1 MSDLDKAAAA
11 VRALAAAPANPF
23 PAYARLRDSSPVFYD
38 DSLDMY
44 LISRYEDCHRV
55 LSSQHVRVPD
65 HGWHDRIMPGWREH
79 PAAVWCF
86 TSLPFEGHSSHARIR
101 RLVNKAFTRRRV
113 DSLVPAIHQ
122 VVTGL
127 LDTLEEHGSGN
138 TVVDLQ
144 DVVGFRLPV
153 AVIASLVGV
162 PDTDLPRFRWVFGDI
177 LRVMDLVVDDATLT
191 RADAAMVEVR
201 EYFTELLR
209 YRRAHPAD
217 DLASGLLAA
226 CDEDGDRLT
235 VEELL
240 SLGVL
245 LFTAGFETTTLTIGT
260 GTYALLA
267 DRDQYDLLRNDPALA
282 AGAVSEALRW
292 DCALHRVIRVA
303 DQPIGIGDI
312 TVPGGSVIAPL
323 LGAANRD
330 PQVFQDP
337 DRFDIRRSGPR
348 PLTFGGG
355 AYVCLGNALAQTE
368 LEVYFTELSRRF
380 PHLELA
386 GEPERRRGYVRGLDT
401 LPVVLGRPGETPA
414 GRGSSGNLSC
424 PHVTAAHLG

>member
-1 MSDLDKAAAA
+1 MSDLEKAAAA
-11 VRALAAAPANPF
+11 VGTLAGAPQDPF
-23 PAYARLRDSSPVFYD
+23 PAYAQLRRSAPVFFD
-38 DSLDMY
+38 DALDMY

-55 LSSQHVRVPD
+55 LSSPQVRVPD
-65 HGWHDRIMPGWREH
+65 HQWHDRILPDWRAH

-86 TSLPFEGHSSHARIR
+86 TSLPFEGHASHARIR
-101 RLVNKAFTRRRV
+101 RLVNKAFTKRRV
-113 DSLVPAIHQ
+113 ESLVPAIQQ

-127 LDTLEEHGSGN
+127 LDTLEEQGSGD

-177 LRVMDLVVDDATLT
+177 LRVMDLVVDDATLA

-201 EYFTELLR
+201 DYFTELLR
-209 YRRAHPAD
+209 YRREHPAD

-226 CDEDGDRLT
+226 SDEDGDRLT
-235 VEELL
+235 EDELL
-240 SLGVL
+240 SLVIL

-260 GTYALLA
+260 GTYALLS
-267 DRDQYDLLRNDPALA
+267 DPGQYALLRDDPARA

-292 DCALHRVIRVA
+292 DCALHRVIRVT
-303 DQPIGIGDI
+303 DRPVQIGAVE
-312 TVPGGSVIAPL
+312 VPGGSVIAPL
-323 LGAANRD
+323 LGSANRD
-330 PQVFQDP
+330 PEVYENP
-337 DRFDIRRSGPR
+337 DRFDIQRAGPR

-368 LEVYFTELSRRF
+368 LEVYFAELSRRF
-380 PHLELA
+380 PRLELA

-401 LPVVLGRPGETPA
+401 LPVTLGRPAVAPA
-414 GRGSSGNLSC
+414 VGAGPGTLSC
-424 PHVTAAHLG
+424 PHHSAGPVG

>member
-11 VRALAAAPANPF
+11 VRTLAGAPADPF
-23 PAYARLRDSSPVFYD
+23 PAYAQLRDAAPVFFD
-38 DSLDMY
+38 DSMDMY
-44 LISRYEDCHRV
+44 LISRYEDCHRA
-55 LSSQHVRVPD
+55 LSSPDVRVPD
-65 HGWHDRIMPGWREH
+65 HAWHDRIMPGWQEH

-101 RLVNKAFTRRRV
+101 RLVNRAFTRRRV
-113 DSLVPAIHQ
+113 ESLVPAIQQ
-122 VVTGL
+122 VVAGL
-127 LDTLEEHGSGN
+127 LDTLEEHGADN
-138 TVVDLQ
+138 AVVDLQ

-177 LRVMDLVVDDATLT
+177 LRVMDLVVDDSTLA
-191 RADAAMVEVR
+191 RANAAMVEVR
-201 EYFTELLR
+201 DYFTELLR
-209 YRRAHPAD
+209 YRRDHPAD

-226 CDEDGDRLT
+226 CDEEGDRLT
-235 VEELL
+235 EEELL
-240 SLGVL
+240 SLVIL

-260 GTYALLA
+260 GTSALLA
-267 DRDQYDLLRNDPALA
+267 DRDQYDLLRNDPSLV

-292 DCALHRVIRVA
+292 DCALHRVIRVT
-303 DQPIGIGDI
+303 DQPVQIGDVA
-312 TVPGGSVIAPL
+312 VPGGSVIAPL

-330 PQVFQDP
+330 PQVFEDP

-368 LEVYFTELSRRF
+368 LEVYFAELSRRF
-380 PHLELA
+380 PHMELA
-386 GEPERRRGYVRGLDT
+386 DEPERRCGYVRGLDT
-401 LPVVLGRPGETPA
+401 LPVTLGRPAVNPA
-414 GRGSSGNLSC
+414 ARAGSDLSC
-424 PHVTAAHLG
+424 PHLTAQHIG